1 MENYRVRGNTLP
13 CGKLLI
19 ALENIIT
26 DKVTKHSAPKVKID
40 TSAPME
46 IGMAAGT
53 RIRRRERKGI
63 CSVQG
68 EGTEALEQRKG

>member
-1 MENYRVRGNTLP
+1 MAPHWSCEE
-13 CGKLLI
+13 LLV

-26 DKVTKHSAPKVKID
+26 DKVTTHSAAKAKRTD

-53 RIRRRERKGI
+53 DGEEVFEEGYGKA
-63 CSVQG
+63 SELAVQ
-68 EGTEALEQRKG
+68 AV